1 MYKHLKKKTMLLF
14 VAASMMTLSCSK
26 NPEGTTNN
34 ENNNISSNQILGKWT
49 VSSIAGNSQAEAVGM
64 TWEYKSNGDLSIEA
78 NGNILN
84 GTYVMNDK
92 ELVMSYA
99 STIETVTVKEI
110 SQSTMVW
117 DAEIL
122 LGEPVPGEIVLNKQ

>member
-1 MYKHLKKKTMLLF
+1 
-14 VAASMMTLSCSK
+14 
-26 NPEGTTNN
+26 
-34 ENNNISSNQILGKWT
+34 
-49 VSSIAGNSQAEAVGM
+49 M